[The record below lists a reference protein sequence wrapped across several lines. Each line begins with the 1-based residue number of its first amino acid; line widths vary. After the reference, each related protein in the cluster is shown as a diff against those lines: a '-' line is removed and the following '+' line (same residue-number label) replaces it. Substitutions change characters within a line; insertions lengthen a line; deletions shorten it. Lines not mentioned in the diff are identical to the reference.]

1 MNIAII
7 DDIET
12 ERFRLEQIL
21 KQYAVINQLEMNIEQ
36 FSGGEAFV
44 KNYQPFQYTV
54 IFLDIFMDGI
64 SGIETA
70 EIIRQS
76 DEHAVIVFLT
86 TSEVHR
92 QEAFSVFATSYI
104 SKPAT
109 EDAVFRVLDHILHCH
124 TEKGAYFSFS
134 FDRRNYSLSCADI
147 VSIVTDGNYIVI
159 RDKKGKRYRTRMT
172 FSGACERMDSRFLV
186 LMKGIIVNMEYI
198 EQIRETL
205 CVMRDGESY
214 PIHVKK
220 QREIK
225 QKWLNYKFASIR
237 NATSRLGVKPE

>member
-92 QEAFSVFATSYI
+92 Q
-104 SKPAT
+104 
-109 EDAVFRVLDHILHCH
+109 
-124 TEKGAYFSFS
+124 
-134 FDRRNYSLSCADI
+134 
-147 VSIVTDGNYIVI
+147 
-159 RDKKGKRYRTRMT
+159 
-172 FSGACERMDSRFLV
+172 
-186 LMKGIIVNMEYI
+186 
-198 EQIRETL
+198 
-205 CVMRDGESY
+205 
-214 PIHVKK
+214 
-220 QREIK
+220 
-225 QKWLNYKFASIR
+225 
-237 NATSRLGVKPE
+237 